1 MIKLLLKQIIAH
13 KTQIFFCALGL
24 FLARETYFQIAFPY
38 VFDEVALT
46 LTSKLKLAIIASL
59 FWLPLILAVP
69 LSHLPVLI
77 RRIFAVWQMPG
88 FIALLLL
95 LLAMLFQ
102 DIPNAFDGGYSISP
116 DQFMLLV
123 LGLIGVAI
131 SVIAIGYFEIQ
142 LCYEREID

>member
-13 KTQIFFCALGL
+13 KTQIFYCALGL
-24 FLARETYFQIAFPY
+24 FLARQTYFQMAFPY
-38 VFDEVALT
+38 VFDEVELT
-46 LTSKLKLAIIASL
+46 LIIKVKLAVIASL

-69 LSHLPVLI
+69 LSHLPLII

-102 DIPNAFDGGYSISP
+102 DIPNAFDGRFSIYP
-116 DQFMLLV
+116 DQFPSLV

-131 SVIAIGYFEIQ
+131 SVTAVGYFEIQ
-142 LCYEREID
+142 LFYEREID